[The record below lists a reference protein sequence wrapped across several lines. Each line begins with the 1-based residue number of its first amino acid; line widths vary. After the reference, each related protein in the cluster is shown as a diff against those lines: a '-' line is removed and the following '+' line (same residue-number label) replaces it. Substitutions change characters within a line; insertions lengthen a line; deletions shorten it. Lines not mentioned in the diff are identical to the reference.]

1 MARAFLFFIKKGS
14 TYKIEP
20 LQLAKEIYT
29 HITCGTR
36 IRVAVIVFLL
46 TVPLTTVRCTKTTS
60 HRIRSGFAPTPTVL
74 HENVPLDH
82 EADSSHFLKPGR
94 EGERRQATAFVYAA
108 VPCAFAPYPLPPRCM
123 HALMHAQR
131 PAGRLPPWTPFC

>member
-1 MARAFLFFIKKGS
+1 MLLEIAASILKNYNCGPGFSVFYKKKGS

-94 EGERRQATAFVYAA
+94 EGDDDRLRRLFMP
-108 VPCAFAPYPLPPRCM
+108 PCRAPSLPTPYHPVACM
-123 HALMHAQR
+123 H
-131 PAGRLPPWTPFC
+131 